1 MAETSPPETACTQ
14 ILGRPIILSNTSF
27 GIKPSFWAKSLRFF
41 PEEIQ
46 SGNQPGERSQ
56 AEDPQKKI
64 IEKMHRGMSLYS
76 QTSFLLNVYESGA
89 RRRPS
94 LIGLGHPGLASFAST
109 DLFSNSL
116 QVLEGIHFLG
126 IELRFHDPD
135 FIPVLQC
142 SQLLQGL
149 ATL

>member
-1 MAETSPPETACTQ
+1 MHPDPRPSHHLVQHLFRDKAEF
-14 ILGRPIILSNTSF
+14 LGKKLAVFSRRN
-27 GIKPSFWAKSLRFF
+27 
-41 PEEIQ
+41 Q